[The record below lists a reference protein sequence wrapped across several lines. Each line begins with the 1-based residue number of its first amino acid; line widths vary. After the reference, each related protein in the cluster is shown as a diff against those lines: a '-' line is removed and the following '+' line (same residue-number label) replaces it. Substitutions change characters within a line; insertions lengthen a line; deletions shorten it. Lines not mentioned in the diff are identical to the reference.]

1 MEAVLRL
8 SRAACIGGKELLDRA
23 LLRGGVIAAGEEAM
37 HSHAE
42 LVELAQMCAFNA
54 REATDRRVAEELW
67 KMALEYQ
74 AKAAAADSGRKPYI
88 GSPPDFLNEE
98 N

>member
-1 MEAVLRL
+1 
-8 SRAACIGGKELLDRA
+8 
-23 LLRGGVIAAGEEAM
+23 M
-37 HSHAE
+37 HDHAE

-67 KMALEYQ
+67 KMAVEYQ
-74 AKAAAADSGRKPYI
+74 AKAAAADSARKPDI
-88 GSPPDFLNEE
+88 GPPPDFPNEK